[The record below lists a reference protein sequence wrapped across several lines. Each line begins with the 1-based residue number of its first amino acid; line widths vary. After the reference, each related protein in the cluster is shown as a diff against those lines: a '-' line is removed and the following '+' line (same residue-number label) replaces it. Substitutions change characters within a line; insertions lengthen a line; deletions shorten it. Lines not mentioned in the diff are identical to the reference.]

1 VRFKRYFMAILLLTV
16 LLSACR
22 TTTSPVPDPEPLV
35 AELPRFETD
44 SCPFDLPA
52 NLSPEDVRCGF
63 VVVPETRDTDTDTD
77 RTLKLATLVVK
88 ARSGNSGEVASI
100 YLQGG
105 PGGDVQGVILG
116 LQNESYL
123 AAFAGETDFIVFDQ
137 RGVGQSQ
144 PALLCPN
151 TSDAETRLQ
160 QRVSLMSQ
168 HTDAIIDSVVASH
181 LACRDA
187 LLAADINLAAFN
199 TRENAADIADIAK
212 VLGYE
217 QLNVWGG
224 SYGAQLAL
232 RVMLDFP
239 EIVRAVD
246 LEAVIAP
253 QLNWVARAPL
263 AFDRARLELFAACAN
278 DDRCASTYPDLEQVF
293 DALIDDL
300 NATQP
305 IIDITLPGSGEPVQ
319 VRADGNTFLS
329 IFNRLLYSPDIL
341 PILPL
346 YTFITASGNLE
357 PFGQYLASILF
368 DESTFS
374 FGMYLTVVCSDV
386 APFTSVSDHN
396 EILSQVTERYR
407 DNLALISLPLI
418 KTCREWGVPADP
430 QSLLPVRSDIPTLL
444 QVGFFDPITP
454 PLYAET
460 VAEDLSNATF
470 VAYPAGSHG
479 ATLSTPAGV
488 CGQQIMA
495 QFFRDPGAP
504 LDTRCASEPL
514 SFIYPEDLSVQGVSP
529 LLPETLP
536 RLPFP
541 F

>member
-1 VRFKRYFMAILLLTV
+1 VRFKRYSMAILLLTV

-63 VVVPETRDTDTDTD
+63 VVVPETRDADTD

-88 ARSGNSGEVASI
+88 ARSGNSSKVASI

-105 PGGDVQGVILG
+105 PGGDVQGNILA
-116 LQNESYL
+116 LQNEGYL
-123 AAFAGETDFIVFDQ
+123 GAFAGDTDFIIFDQ

-144 PALLCPN
+144 PALLCPSAN
-151 TSDAETRLQ
+151 SSAALLERAEAGP
-160 QRVSLMSQ
+160 
-168 HTDAIIDSVVASH
+168 TDAQNLDAVVERIVASN

-187 LLAADINLAAFN
+187 LLAQDINLNAYN
-199 TRENAADIADIAK
+199 TRENAADVADIAA

-217 QLNVWGG
+217 QLNLWGG

-278 DDRCASTYPDLEQVF
+278 DDRCASTYPDLEAVF

-305 IIDITLPGSGEPVQ
+305 IIDITLPSSGEPVQ

-346 YTFITASGNLE
+346 YTFTTASGNLE
-357 PFGQYLASILF
+357 LFGQFLANILF
-368 DESTFS
+368 DESTFA
-374 FGMYLTVVCSDV
+374 FGMYLTVICSDV
-386 APFTSVSDHN
+386 APFTSVSDYN
-396 EILSQVTERYR
+396 AILSQVTERYR
-407 DNLALISLPLI
+407 DSLALISLPLI

-430 QSLLPVRSDIPTLL
+430 RSLLPVRSDIPTLL

-479 ATLSTPAGV
+479 ATLPTPAGV
-488 CGQQIMA
+488 CGQQILT
-495 QFFRDPGAP
+495 QFFRDPGAS
-504 LDTRCASEPL
+504 LDTRCASQPL
-514 SFIYPEDLSVQGVSP
+514 SFVFPEDLSVEGLIP
-529 LLPETLP
+529 LMPEGLP
-536 RLPFP
+536 RLPLP